1 MTFEEFANAIL
12 SLDDKELAQMIE
24 RRHPFYDGMLPHW
37 NFLEATYEGG
47 REWFES
53 NLFKFHKEGKKEFE
67 DRRERAYRPNHT
79 REVVDLVNKYI
90 FKATIARNSD
100 DAPQHV
106 KDFWKSATLQ
116 RGEIDDYM
124 QLVSKKTSIYGLV
137 WVVVD
142 SLVPEGVLMP
152 TVADVKDGNARVY
165 SYLVKPQHA
174 LDMAFDQGGE
184 LDWIMIQETYRD
196 ANLFGGT
203 GAVEPRYRLWTRDF
217 WALFEEY
224 RDRKG
229 GKKKYR
235 VIDLGEHGV
244 GVVPV
249 FPAYHVVS
257 EEQYWATGL
266 IDDVAYMD
274 RAVANYLSNID
285 AIIQDQTFS
294 QLVIPA
300 QAIAPGD
307 EGEDKVLEMGTKR
320 MFTYDAQAGVAPQ
333 FISPDPRQAGLIL
346 AIINKI
352 ISEIYQTVGMAGERT
367 KEDNAMGID
376 NSSGVAKAYDFE
388 RMNALLASK
397 ASSLETVE
405 NRLVAVVRLYHSD
418 GKPDEIMRDDANKLV
433 TYPGNFDV
441 RSLYDEF
448 EIANQLTL
456 IVAPDKVRQQ
466 QMIALVDKLFPGIG
480 KKLVEEIKKDVQT
493 NWPPEPPVVTP
504 APGGPSS
511 APKPKTQNK
520 QGQNNKD
527 VKAK

>member
-1 MTFEEFANAIL
+1 MTYEEFFNAIL
-12 SLDDKELAQMIE
+12 DLDEKELAHIIE
-24 RRHPFYDGMLPHW
+24 RRHPFYDQKLPHW

-47 REWFES
+47 RDWFDE
-53 NLFKFHKEGKKEFE
+53 NLFKFHKEGKKEYE
-67 DRRERAYRPNHT
+67 DRVKRAYRPNHT

-90 FKATIARNSD
+90 FKATVARNTA
-100 DAPQHV
+100 DAPKHV
-106 KDFWKSATLQ
+106 KDFWRNATLNH
-116 RGEIDDYM
+116 GEIDDFM
-124 QLVSKKTSIYGLV
+124 QLVSKKSSIYGKP
-137 WVVVD
+137 WCVVD
-142 SLVPEGVLMP
+142 SIVPEGVETP
-152 TVADVKDGNARVY
+152 TLYDVKRQNARVY
-165 SYLVKPQHA
+165 AYLVKPQNV
-174 LDMAFDQGGE
+174 LDMAFDNKGD

-196 ANLFGGT
+196 ANLFGGS
-203 GAVEPRYRLWTRDF
+203 GNVEPRWRLWTRNF
-217 WALFEEY
+217 WALFKEAK
-224 RDRKG
+224 RADTS
-229 GKKKYR
+229 GKKRYE
-235 VIDLGEHGV
+235 VVDVGEHGV

-249 FPAYHVVS
+249 FPCDHVAS
-257 EEQYWATGL
+257 EEQYWASGL
-266 IDDVAYMD
+266 IDDVGYMD

-346 AIINKI
+346 SIINKI

-367 KEDNAMGID
+367 KQDNATGID

-397 ASSLETVE
+397 ASSLEAIE
-405 NRLVAVVRLYHSD
+405 NRLVAMVKLYHSD
-418 GKPDEIMRDDANKLV
+418 GDPETILTEESNKLV

-448 EIANQLTL
+448 EIATQLSM
-456 IVAPDKVRQQ
+456 IAAPDEVRRQ
-466 QMIALVDKLFPGIG
+466 QMISLVDKLFPGFSQ
-480 KKLVEEIKKDVQT
+480 KLIEKIKKDVKD
-493 NWPPEPPVVTP
+493 NWPPEEPTLEAGPTKPPVP
-504 APGGPSS
+504 A
-511 APKPKTQNK
+511 TQSR

-527 VKAK
+527 AKDN